1 MAKKGKFQTPR
12 TSAAQQHVNKSTG
25 KKKTKKKKK
34 KGGAAGAVIA
44 IILVILIIAAVGV
57 YAYGTKLE
65 SGKTIYPNV
74 RVAGVDVGGMTQSA
88 AQEAVERAI
97 AEAYLSSTLEV
108 QLPDRTLSFDPEQTN
123 VALDADLAIK
133 EAMAFGRSDG
143 PIQAVL
149 HYLDSASRSRDI
161 ELETALYL
169 DTDYIRSLIN
179 QTAAAVKT
187 DPVNSSMGM
196 DKEMTKVQVQVGT
209 SGRRLDVDGLYEAV
223 YNAFQSGNFEPLN
236 WEYEIL
242 DYQSV
247 KLEDLH
253 KLLSDQITDAYYDE
267 EAHEIVDG
275 VSGYTFDLPA
285 AQAKLEAAAEG
296 ESLSFPLE
304 ETQPELTAGK
314 LTNKMFGTVLEQ
326 RSSVYVNNPKRTEN
340 LRLACEAINGTI
352 INPGEVFSFNKA
364 VGERTEEKG
373 YQPATIYG
381 GQGESVD
388 GVGGGVCQVASTIYY
403 AALYLDLETVMRE
416 PHMYVVTYV
425 PAGCDATIYW
435 DSGLD
440 YKFKNTLDAPIK
452 IQANIDGG
460 KCNITFWGAEKPDY
474 YVELSQPKTLETW
487 NEDDVEE
494 VDETKPV
501 GYRELK
507 QSAYTGSKVVVTKK
521 VFDNSG
527 KLLSE
532 KELYSTYKAR
542 PKIYIV
548 GPTEEVPEEPEVPAD
563 PETPV
568 DPFAPTDPETPVDPF
583 APTDPETPIDP
594 ETPETPETP
603 EDVWGIPWP

>member
-1 MAKKGKFQTPR
+1 MAKKGKFQQPR
-12 TSAAQQHVNKSTG
+12 TAAAQQHVNKSAG
-25 KKKTKKKKK
+25 KKKKK
-34 KGGAAGAVIA
+34 KKNKKGAAGAVVA
-44 IILVILIIAAVGV
+44 IVLVILLVAAVGI

-65 SGKTIYPNV
+65 DGKTIYPNV
-74 RVAGVDVGGMTQSA
+74 RVAGVDVGGMTASA
-88 AQEAVERAI
+88 AQEAVEQAV

-108 QLPDRTLSFDPEQTN
+108 HLPDRTLSFDPEQTN

-143 PIQAVL
+143 PFQAVL
-149 HYLDSASRSRDI
+149 HYLDSSRRSRDI

-169 DTDYIRSLIN
+169 DTDYIQSLIN

-196 DKEMTKVQVQVGT
+196 DKDMTQVQVQVGT
-209 SGRRLDVDGLYEAV
+209 SGRKLDTEALYEAV
-223 YNAFQSGNFEPLN
+223 YDAFQSGNFEPLT

-242 DYQSV
+242 DYQTV
-247 KLEDLH
+247 KLEELH
-253 KLLSDQITDAYYDE
+253 KLLADQITDAYYDE
-267 EAHEIVDG
+267 EAHKIVDG
-275 VSGYTFDLPA
+275 VSGYTFELAA
-285 AQAKLEAAAEG
+285 AQAALDAAAEG
-296 ESLSFPLE
+296 AALSFPLE
-304 ETQPELTAGK
+304 EKQPELTAGK
-314 LTNKMFGTVLEQ
+314 LTNKMFGTILEQ

-352 INPGEVFSFNKA
+352 INPGEVFSFNEV

-381 GQGESVD
+381 GDGESVD

-487 NEDDVEE
+487 NEEDVEE
-494 VDETKPV
+494 LDETKPV

-507 QSAYTGSKVVVTKK
+507 QGAYTGSKVVVTKK

-542 PKIYIV
+542 PRIYVV
-548 GPTEEVPEEPEVPAD
+548 GPTEEVPEEPVVD
-563 PETPV
+563 PEN
-568 DPFAPTDPETPVDPF
+568 PEV
-583 APTDPETPIDP
+583 PIDP
-594 ETPETPETP
+594 EIPVDPWAPIDPEVPEEPETPDDV
-603 EDVWGIPWP
+603 EDPWAEYWP

>member
-1 MAKKGKFQTPR
+1 MAKKGKFQQPR
-12 TSAAQQHVNKSTG
+12 TSAAQQHVNKSAG
-25 KKKTKKKKK
+25 KKKKK
-34 KGGAAGAVIA
+34 KKNKKGAAGAVVA
-44 IILVILIIAAVGV
+44 IVLVILLVAAVGI

-65 SGKTIYPNV
+65 DGKTIYPNV
-74 RVAGVDVGGMTQSA
+74 RVAGVDVGGMTASA
-88 AQEAVERAI
+88 AQEAVEQAV

-108 QLPDRTLSFDPEQTN
+108 HLPDRTLSFDPEQTN

-143 PIQAVL
+143 PFQAVL
-149 HYLDSASRSRDI
+149 HYLDSSRRSRDI

-169 DTDYIRSLIN
+169 DTDYIQSLIN

-196 DKEMTKVQVQVGT
+196 DKDMTQVQVQVGT
-209 SGRRLDVDGLYEAV
+209 SGRKLDTEALYEAV
-223 YNAFQSGNFEPLN
+223 YDAFQSGNFEPLT

-242 DYQSV
+242 DYQTV
-247 KLEDLH
+247 KLEELH
-253 KLLSDQITDAYYDE
+253 KLLADQITDAYYDE
-267 EAHEIVDG
+267 EAHKIVDG
-275 VSGYTFDLPA
+275 VSGYTFELPM
-285 AQAKLEAAAEG
+285 AQAALEVADEG
-296 ESLSFPLE
+296 STFYVPLR
-304 ETQPELTAGK
+304 ETEPEITKGK
-314 LTNKMFGTVLEQ
+314 LTNKMFGTILEQ

-352 INPGEVFSFNKA
+352 INPGEVFSFNEV

-381 GQGESVD
+381 GDGESVD

-487 NEDDVEE
+487 NEEDVEE
-494 VDETKPV
+494 LDETKPV

-507 QSAYTGSKVVVTKK
+507 QGAYTGSKVVVTKK

-542 PKIYIV
+542 PRIYVV
-548 GPTEEVPEEPEVPAD
+548 GPTEEVPEEPVVD
-563 PETPV
+563 PENPEVPV
-568 DPFAPTDPETPVDPF
+568 DPEIPVDPW
-583 APTDPETPIDP
+583 APIDP
-594 ETPETPETP
+594 EVPEEPETPDNV
-603 EDVWGIPWP
+603 EDPWAEYWP

>member
-1 MAKKGKFQTPR
+1 MAKKGKFQQPR
-12 TSAAQQHVNKSTG
+12 TSAAQQHVNKSAG
-25 KKKTKKKKK
+25 KKKKK
-34 KGGAAGAVIA
+34 KKNKKGAAGAVVA
-44 IILVILIIAAVGV
+44 IVLVILLVAAVGI

-65 SGKTIYPNV
+65 DGKTIYPNV
-74 RVAGVDVGGMTQSA
+74 RVAGVDVGGMTASA
-88 AQEAVERAI
+88 AQEAVEQAV

-108 QLPDRTLSFDPEQTN
+108 HLPDRTLSFDPEQTN

-133 EAMAFGRSDG
+133 EALAFGRSDG
-143 PIQAVL
+143 PFQAVL
-149 HYLDSASRSRDI
+149 HYLDSSRRSRDI

-169 DTDYIRSLIN
+169 DTDYIQSLIN

-196 DKEMTKVQVQVGT
+196 DKDMTQVQVQVGT
-209 SGRRLDVDGLYEAV
+209 SGRKLDTEALYEAV
-223 YNAFQSGNFEPLN
+223 YDAFQSGNFEPLT

-242 DYQSV
+242 DYQTV
-247 KLEDLH
+247 KLEELH
-253 KLLSDQITDAYYDE
+253 KLLADQITDAYYDE
-267 EAHEIVDG
+267 EAHKIVDG
-275 VSGYTFDLPA
+275 VSGYTFELAA
-285 AQAKLEAAAEG
+285 AQAALDAAAEG
-296 ESLSFPLE
+296 AALSFPLE
-304 ETQPELTAGK
+304 EKQPELTAGK
-314 LTNKMFGTVLEQ
+314 LTNKMFGTILEQ

-340 LRLACEAINGTI
+340 LRLACESINGTI
-352 INPGEVFSFNKA
+352 INPGEVFSFNEV

-381 GQGESVD
+381 GDGESVD

-494 VDETKPV
+494 LDETKPV

-521 VFDNSG
+521 VFDSSG

-542 PKIYIV
+542 PRIYVV
-548 GPTEEVPEEPEVPAD
+548 GPTEEIPEEPVVD
-563 PETPV
+563 PENPEVPV
-568 DPFAPTDPETPVDPF
+568 DPEIPVTPENPMDPFEPEETPGESEDLGIVLPPDWE
-583 APTDPETPIDP
+583 ET
-594 ETPETPETP
+594 
-603 EDVWGIPWP
+603 WP

>member
-1 MAKKGKFQTPR
+1 MAKKGKFQQPR
-12 TSAAQQHVNKSTG
+12 TSAAQQHVNKSAG
-25 KKKTKKKKK
+25 KKKKK
-34 KGGAAGAVIA
+34 KKNKKGAAGAVVA
-44 IILVILIIAAVGV
+44 IVLVILLVAAVGI

-65 SGKTIYPNV
+65 DGKTIYPNV
-74 RVAGVDVGGMTQSA
+74 RVAGVDVGGMTASA
-88 AQEAVERAI
+88 AQEAVEQAV

-108 QLPDRTLSFDPEQTN
+108 HLPDRTLSFDPEQTN

-143 PIQAVL
+143 PFQAVL
-149 HYLDSASRSRDI
+149 HYLDSSHRSRDI

-169 DTDYIRSLIN
+169 DTDYIQSLIN

-196 DKEMTKVQVQVGT
+196 DKDMTQVQVQVGT
-209 SGRRLDVDGLYEAV
+209 SGRKLDTEALYEAV
-223 YNAFQSGNFEPLN
+223 YDAFQSGNFEPLT

-247 KLEDLH
+247 KLEELH
-253 KLLSDQITDAYYDE
+253 KLLADQITDAYYDE
-267 EAHEIVDG
+267 EAHKIVDG
-275 VSGYTFDLPA
+275 VSGYTFELAA
-285 AQAKLEAAAEG
+285 AQAALDAAAEG
-296 ESLSFPLE
+296 AALSFPLE
-304 ETQPELTAGK
+304 EKQPELTAGK
-314 LTNKMFGTVLEQ
+314 LTNKMFGTILEQ

-352 INPGEVFSFNKA
+352 INPGEVFSFNEV

-381 GQGESVD
+381 GDGESVD

-487 NEDDVEE
+487 NEEDVEE
-494 VDETKPV
+494 LDETKPV

-507 QSAYTGSKVVVTKK
+507 QGAYTGSKVVVTKK

-542 PKIYIV
+542 PRIYVV
-548 GPTEEVPEEPEVPAD
+548 GPTEEVPEEPVVD
-563 PETPV
+563 PENPEVPV
-568 DPFAPTDPETPVDPF
+568 DPEIPVDPW
-583 APTDPETPIDP
+583 APIDP
-594 ETPETPETP
+594 EVPEEPETPDDV
-603 EDVWGIPWP
+603 EDPWAEYWP

>member
-1 MAKKGKFQTPR
+1 MAKKGKFQQPR
-12 TSAAQQHVNKSTG
+12 TSAAQQHVNKSAG
-25 KKKTKKKKK
+25 KKKKK
-34 KGGAAGAVIA
+34 KKNKKGAAGAVVA
-44 IILVILIIAAVGV
+44 IVLVILLVAAVGI

-65 SGKTIYPNV
+65 DGKTIYPNV
-74 RVAGVDVGGMTQSA
+74 RVAGVDVGGMTASA
-88 AQEAVERAI
+88 AQEAVEQAV

-108 QLPDRTLSFDPEQTN
+108 HLPDRTLSFDPEQTN

-143 PIQAVL
+143 PFQAVL
-149 HYLDSASRSRDI
+149 HYLDSSHRSRDI

-169 DTDYIRSLIN
+169 DTDYIQSLIN

-196 DKEMTKVQVQVGT
+196 DKDMTQVQVQVGT
-209 SGRRLDVDGLYEAV
+209 SGRKLDTEALYEAV
-223 YNAFQSGNFEPLN
+223 YDAFQSGNFEPLT

-247 KLEDLH
+247 KLEELH
-253 KLLSDQITDAYYDE
+253 KLLADQITDAYYDE
-267 EAHEIVDG
+267 EAHKIVDG
-275 VSGYTFDLPA
+275 VSGYTFDLAA
-285 AQAKLEAAAEG
+285 AQTALDAAAEG
-296 ESLSFPLE
+296 AALSFPLE
-304 ETQPELTAGK
+304 EKQPELTAGK
-314 LTNKMFGTVLEQ
+314 LTNKMFGTILEQ

-352 INPGEVFSFNKA
+352 INPGEVFSFNEV

-381 GQGESVD
+381 GDGESVD

-487 NEDDVEE
+487 NEEDVEE
-494 VDETKPV
+494 LDETKPV

-507 QSAYTGSKVVVTKK
+507 QGAYTGSKVVVTKK

-542 PKIYIV
+542 PRIYVV
-548 GPTEEVPEEPEVPAD
+548 GPTEEVPEEPVVD
-563 PETPV
+563 PEN
-568 DPFAPTDPETPVDPF
+568 PEV
-583 APTDPETPIDP
+583 PIDP
-594 ETPETPETP
+594 EIPVDPWAPIDPEVPEEPETPDDV
-603 EDVWGIPWP
+603 EDPWAEYWP

>member
-1 MAKKGKFQTPR
+1 MAKKGKFQQPR
-12 TSAAQQHVNKSTG
+12 TSAAQQHVNKSAG
-25 KKKTKKKKK
+25 KKKKK
-34 KGGAAGAVIA
+34 KKNKKGAAGAVVA
-44 IILVILIIAAVGV
+44 IVLVILLVAAVGI

-65 SGKTIYPNV
+65 DGKTIYPNV
-74 RVAGVDVGGMTQSA
+74 RVAGVDVGGMTASA
-88 AQEAVERAI
+88 AQEAVEQAV

-108 QLPDRTLSFDPEQTN
+108 HLPDRTLSFDPEQTN

-143 PIQAVL
+143 PFKAVL
-149 HYLDSASRSRDI
+149 HYLDSSRRSRDI

-169 DTDYIRSLIN
+169 DTDYIQSLIN

-196 DKEMTKVQVQVGT
+196 DKDMTQVQVQVGT
-209 SGRRLDVDGLYEAV
+209 SGRKLDTEALYEAV
-223 YNAFQSGNFEPLN
+223 YDAFQSGNFEPLT

-242 DYQSV
+242 DYQTV
-247 KLEDLH
+247 KLEELH
-253 KLLSDQITDAYYDE
+253 KLLADQITDAYYDE
-267 EAHEIVDG
+267 EAHKIVDG
-275 VSGYTFDLPA
+275 VSGYTFELPM
-285 AQAKLEAAAEG
+285 AQAALEVADEG
-296 ESLSFPLE
+296 STFYVPLR
-304 ETQPELTAGK
+304 ETEPEITKGK
-314 LTNKMFGTVLEQ
+314 LTNMMFGTILEQ

-352 INPGEVFSFNKA
+352 INPGEVFSFNEV

-381 GQGESVD
+381 GDGESVD

-487 NEDDVEE
+487 NEEDVEE
-494 VDETKPV
+494 LDETKPV

-507 QSAYTGSKVVVTKK
+507 QGAYTGSKVVVTKK

-542 PKIYIV
+542 PRIYVV
-548 GPTEEVPEEPEVPAD
+548 GPTEEVPEEPVVD
-563 PETPV
+563 PENPEVPV
-568 DPFAPTDPETPVDPF
+568 DPEIPVTPENPMDPFEPEETPGESEDLGIVLPPDWE
-583 APTDPETPIDP
+583 ET
-594 ETPETPETP
+594 
-603 EDVWGIPWP
+603 WP

>member
-1 MAKKGKFQTPR
+1 MAKKGKFQQPR
-12 TSAAQQHVNKSTG
+12 TSAAQQHVSKSTG
-25 KKKTKKKKK
+25 KKKKKKGK
-34 KGGAAGAVIA
+34 KGGAVGAVIA
-44 IILVILIIAAVGV
+44 IVLVLLIVAAVGV
-57 YAYGTKLE
+57 YASGAKLE
-65 SGKTIYPNV
+65 DGKTIYPNV
-74 RVAGVDVGGMTQSA
+74 RVAGVDVGGMTASA
-88 AQEAVERAI
+88 AQEAVERAV

-108 QLPDRTLSFDPEQTN
+108 HLPDRVLSFDPEQTN

-143 PIQAVL
+143 PFKAVL
-149 HYLDSASRSRDI
+149 HYLDSSSRSRDI

-169 DTDYIRSLIN
+169 DTQYIESLIN
-179 QTAAAVKT
+179 QTAAAVKI

-196 DKEMTKVQVQVGT
+196 DKDMTAVQVKVGA
-209 SGRRLDVDGLYEAV
+209 SGRRLDTEGLYEAV
-223 YNAFQSGNFEPLN
+223 YTAFQSGSFEPLS
-236 WEYEIL
+236 WDYESL
-242 DYQSV
+242 PYQTV

-285 AQAKLEAAAEG
+285 AQAELEAAAEG
-296 ESLSFPLE
+296 ASLSFPLTE
-304 ETQPELTAGK
+304 KEPEVTKGK
-314 LTNKMFGTVLEQ
+314 LTNQMFGAILEQ

-352 INPGEVFSFNKA
+352 INPGEVFSFNKV

-381 GQGESVD
+381 GQCESVD

-452 IQANIDGG
+452 LQANIDGG
-460 KCNITFWGAEKPDY
+460 KCNITFWGAEKPDF

-494 VDETKPV
+494 LDETKPV

-521 VFDNSG
+521 VFDSSG

-542 PKIYIV
+542 PRVYVV
-548 GPTEEVPEEPEVPAD
+548 GPTEEVPEEPLD
-563 PETPV
+563 PENPEV
-568 DPFAPTDPETPVDPF
+568 PTDPELPVEPENPVDPC
-583 APTDPETPIDP
+583 APVTPPEENTGGDENLGVVAPDW
-594 ETPETPETP
+594 EEY
-603 EDVWGIPWP
+603 WP